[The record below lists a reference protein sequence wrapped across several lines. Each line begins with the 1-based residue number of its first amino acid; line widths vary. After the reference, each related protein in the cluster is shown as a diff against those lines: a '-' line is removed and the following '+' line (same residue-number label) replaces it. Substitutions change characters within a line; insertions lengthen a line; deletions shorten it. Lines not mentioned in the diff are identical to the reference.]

1 MQPTTVDDKQWCVH
15 WPAVKAA
22 ELPPRVLHYAGH
34 AGWQTGWH
42 RPRTTPGT
50 CQLAGPR
57 GSLISGWAHH
67 APYLPGNRHIQTNIW
82 TVFNKEVD
90 SLGTQKHVY
99 IWTLFNNEV
108 DYVYIWTWF
117 NDEVDSLHTQKHV
130 YIWTLFNNE
139 VDSLGTQKH
148 VYIWTLFNKAVDSF
162 STQKHAYIWTLFN
175 KAVDSLG
182 TQKHVYIWTLFNKAV
197 VHRNMYTFGH
207 CLTKLWI
214 LQVHIIA
221 EVHKLGNI
229 ISA

>member
-108 DYVYIWTWF
+108 D
-117 NDEVDSLHTQKHV
+117 
-130 YIWTLFNNE
+130 
-139 VDSLGTQKH
+139 SLGTQKH